1 MAGIND
7 ILQEARKGFEA
18 SVDRLMSYLRIPS
31 ISADPA
37 YDAACL
43 EAARWT
49 HDLLAGM
56 GFRVRYAQTPAH
68 PVVIGQY
75 EPDHVDKNTLHILLY
90 GHYDVQPP
98 DPIELWKTPPFEP
111 SRRKDSSGIER
122 IYARGACDDKGQL
135 MSVPRQAVALSVG
148 IACRSIHARTSFHT
162 TCRCRSRSSML

>member
-37 YDAACL
+37 YDTACL

-49 HDLLAGM
+49 HDLLADM

-68 PVVIGQY
+68 PVVIGT
-75 EPDHVDKNTLHILLY
+75 VRTR
-90 GHYDVQPP
+90 
-98 DPIELWKTPPFEP
+98 
-111 SRRKDSSGIER
+111 S
-122 IYARGACDDKGQL
+122 
-135 MSVPRQAVALSVG
+135 
-148 IACRSIHARTSFHT
+148 CR
-162 TCRCRSRSSML
+162 